1 MGRTIRLL
9 VVARAVSVASVLS
22 VWRSVRA
29 LPGWLQVLLIGQ
41 FVNAAGA
48 LAWVYLTL
56 YLVTARD
63 LSSGAAGLLTGVN
76 GLGLILGNLSGGS
89 LGDHFGLR
97 RSLLAGLL
105 GWALS
110 CALVPVAPVGL
121 LAPLLLVAGALGGLS
136 RPLMSA
142 VVLRE
147 LPAAQ
152 RRAGAALWRV
162 AFNAGAIVGPPLGGL
177 AAGRNFWLV
186 FAIDAASS
194 LVLAAFVGLA
204 APRDEPQAAS
214 TRTGRGSVLRHVR
227 GDRLVLAVLLGAAV
241 VDTCYRQLYVG
252 LPLELHHLGAPAWV
266 YGLTVTLNCVVIVL
280 GEVWVALRMAHRSTT
295 SVIAAGYVLVGL
307 SWLLF
312 GAHPAVWSAMAMVI
326 VISAGEMLYKPT
338 ATAAVADAAP
348 LGFEGR
354 YQSLYAGASIT
365 GTVLGPAIGGA
376 LYGVH
381 PALLWFGAGVIP
393 IVAAIV
399 LRAATDDPA
408 PPGRIA
414 ATSVGDLDGA

>member
-1 MGRTIRLL
+1 VACARRLAAL
-9 VVARAVSVASVLS
+9 AAAATVAVVLS

-29 LPGWLQVLLIGQ
+29 LPGWLQVLLLGQ

-63 LSSGAAGLLTGVN
+63 LSTGTAGLLTGVN
-76 GLGLILGNLSGGS
+76 GLGLIIGNFGGGA
-89 LGDHFGLR
+89 LGDRFGLR
-97 RSLLAGLL
+97 RSLVTGLL
-105 GWALS
+105 GWAIT
-110 CALVPVAPVGL
+110 CALVPATPVGL
-121 LAPLLLVAGALGGLS
+121 LAPLLLVAGALGGVS

-147 LPAAQ
+147 LPVQQ
-152 RRAGAALWRV
+152 RRTGAALWRV
-162 AFNAGAIVGPPLGGL
+162 AFNAGAIIGPPLGGL
-177 AAGRNFWLV
+177 AAGRDFWVV
-186 FAIDAASS
+186 FAADAASS
-194 LVLAAFVGLA
+194 VVLAVVVLMA
-204 APRDEPQAAS
+204 APGDERRAAAPHS
-214 TRTGRGSVLRHVR
+214 GRGSVLRHVR
-227 GDRLVLAVLLGAAV
+227 ADRLVLAVLVGAAV

-280 GEVWVALRMAHRSTT
+280 GEVWLALRMAHRSTI

-312 GAHPAVWSAMAMVI
+312 GAHPAVWSAMAMVV
-326 VISAGEMLYKPT
+326 VISIGEMLYKPT

-348 LGFEGR
+348 AGFEGR

-376 LYGVH
+376 LYGLH
-381 PALLWFGAGVIP
+381 PTWLWLGAGVVP
-393 IVAAIV
+393 
-399 LRAATDDPA
+399 
-408 PPGRIA
+408 IA
-414 ATSVGDLDGA
+414 AAVALRTAAGARSGSLAGSGSVGDLGGA